1 MRVSLVLSLS
11 SALFKSYLRS
21 SQGARIT
28 FFSQPRV
35 MLAIDSVLFVIFFT
49 VFQYVAGIL
58 PSEMLPMVTP
68 IIIQALIGLPVAMT
82 SAIILAGLMFEL
94 GQGSAVSSS
103 EAVNWLPISPREFV
117 AASALSTTSLYSAF
131 LVLAAGVTLPLV
143 LKLQLFGLWPVT
155 MLLSLLSLFM
165 GSFIVEILRA
175 AINRV
180 SSTVYKRSG
189 RFAMISRLVAL
200 ILLFSVIQIAFQPY
214 FLYWALG
221 LIVGGIEAVWL
232 IPVVWPSFALV
243 SLAKLEVTQATF
255 FSILSIIFTLS
266 IYEAASQLRHRYWSP
281 IPVSITVDESVEYV
295 PNSPTRIGFSPL
307 ETALA
312 LKEFR
317 ALIRRKDMA
326 RFMAIPV
333 VMVISFLIPM
343 ITSPN
348 EFKGRAPGFF
358 LSAFIPYIVPLMFS
372 TIGIGQ
378 EGNSLINLFSLPIKP
393 TELMKGK
400 LTPAWLISGTVT
412 ILVIL
417 GMEYLAPIGFTDA
430 LASIAVALMA
440 VVINSYIGLGVGSRW
455 PDYTIGARSRYVTM
469 KGFLIGF
476 ILAGLATI
484 AVFAPVAIH
493 IVTSGGVLGQV
504 PGLGYDLFSMVALSI
519 MIGGVLIFLSYHF
532 CKRGVESLLSNS

>member
-1 MRVSLVLSLS
+1 
-11 SALFKSYLRS
+11 
-21 SQGARIT
+21 
-28 FFSQPRV
+28 
-35 MLAIDSVLFVIFFT
+35 
-49 VFQYVAGIL
+49 
-58 PSEMLPMVTP
+58 
-68 IIIQALIGLPVAMT
+68 
-82 SAIILAGLMFEL
+82 
-94 GQGSAVSSS
+94 
-103 EAVNWLPISPREFV
+103 
-117 AASALSTTSLYSAF
+117 
-131 LVLAAGVTLPLV
+131 
-143 LKLQLFGLWPVT
+143 
-155 MLLSLLSLFM
+155 
-165 GSFIVEILRA
+165 
-175 AINRV
+175 
-180 SSTVYKRSG
+180 
-189 RFAMISRLVAL
+189 
-200 ILLFSVIQIAFQPY
+200 
-214 FLYWALG
+214 
-221 LIVGGIEAVWL
+221 
-232 IPVVWPSFALV
+232 
-243 SLAKLEVTQATF
+243 
-255 FSILSIIFTLS
+255 
-266 IYEAASQLRHRYWSP
+266 
-281 IPVSITVDESVEYV
+281 
-295 PNSPTRIGFSPL
+295 
-307 ETALA
+307 
-312 LKEFR
+312 
-317 ALIRRKDMA
+317 MA

-400 LTPAWLISGTVT
+400 LAPAWLISGTVT

-417 GMEYLAPIGFTDA
+417 GMEYLAPIGFTDV

-504 PGLGYDLFSMVALSI
+504 PGLGYNLFSMVALSI

-532 CKRGVESLLSNS
+532 CKRGVEGLLSNS

>member
-1 MRVSLVLSLS
+1 VRVKLVLSLA

-21 SQGARIT
+21 GRGVKIS
-28 FFSQPRV
+28 FFSQPGV
-35 MLAIDSVLFVIFFT
+35 MFVLDSVVFVILFT
-49 VFQYVAGIL
+49 LFQYIAKIL
-58 PSEMLPMVTP
+58 PSTMLPMVAP
-68 IIIQALIGLPVAMT
+68 LIIKTLIGLPVLMT
-82 SAIILAGLMFEL
+82 SAIIVAGLMFEL

-131 LVLAAGVTLPLV
+131 LAIVAGATLPLV
-143 LKLQLFGLWPVT
+143 LKLELFGLWPIT
-155 MLLSLLSLFM
+155 MLLSLLSLLM
-165 GSFIVEILRA
+165 GSFLVEILRA
-175 AINRV
+175 AMNRV
-180 SSTVYKRSG
+180 SSTVYKKSG
-189 RFAMISRLVAL
+189 RIGMISRLVAL

-232 IPVVWPSFALV
+232 IPVVWPSYALV
-243 SLAKLEVTQATF
+243 SLTNLNITQAIIF
-255 FSILSIIFTLS
+255 LLLSIIFTLFV
-266 IYEAASQLRHRYWSP
+266 YEVATQLRYRYWSP
-281 IPVSITVDESVEYV
+281 IPVSITVDESFEYV
-295 PNSPTRIGFSPL
+295 PSSTTRIGFNSL

-312 LKEFR
+312 QKEFR

-333 VMVISFLIPM
+333 VMIISFMVPM
-343 ITSPN
+343 ITSPI

-393 TELMKGK
+393 TELMRGK
-400 LTPAWLISGTVT
+400 LTPSWVISGTVT

-417 GMEYLAPIGFTDA
+417 GMEYLAPIGFPDV
-430 LASIAVALMA
+430 LASIVVALMA
-440 VVINSYIGLGVGSRW
+440 IVINSYIGLGVGSRW

-484 AVFAPVAIH
+484 FVFTPVAIH
-493 IVTSGGVLGQV
+493 IVTSGGVLGQA
-504 PGLGYDLFSMVALSI
+504 PGSGYDLFSMITLSVL
-519 MIGGVLIFLSYHF
+519 IGGALIFVSYHF
-532 CKRGVESLLSNS
+532 CKKGIENLLSNS